1 MLREEGDPGSLK
13 RCDMVGLGCVRI
25 LKKEDYWKRTRLSS
39 QRIHEPRTQPHTR
52 RHHHLIS
59 ASAFVLLNNLVNQ
72 TLCLVSS
79 QAGKVVANVGD
90 VITTRIVCFAGV
102 HRVMGEVATRIVS
115 LCPGRGEG
123 ERTYRSSRSSI
134 SPS

>member
-1 MLREEGDPGSLK
+1 M
-13 RCDMVGLGCVRI
+13 
-25 LKKEDYWKRTRLSS
+25 
-39 QRIHEPRTQPHTR
+39 
-52 RHHHLIS
+52 
-59 ASAFVLLNNLVNQ
+59 LLNNLVNQ

-115 LCPGRGEG
+115 LFPGRGKGNAHIAVVAVVFPHLELRFLAG
-123 ERTYRSSRSSI
+123 DVIITSIDDIKTVVRTW
-134 SPS
+134 